1 MEMDRRCR
9 RMLGLALFAL
19 GASVPVHAQ
28 APVDTTQ
35 YTVAYVDVMPSSM
48 AMMTAALT
56 RYRDASRREEGYVG
70 VDLLEQVGRPGR
82 YAVVE
87 TWSDQRGLDAHTAA
101 AHRETFRDDPW
112 RFARLATTS
121 GHTSR
126 SPSRP
131 PLEPGTARSC
141 T

>member
-70 VDLLEQVGRPGR
+70 VDLLEQVGPP
-82 YAVVE
+82 
-87 TWSDQRGLDAHTAA
+87 WSLRSRRDLERSARARCTHRRGAP
-101 AHRETFRDDPW
+101 RDVP
-112 RFARLATTS
+112 
-121 GHTSR
+121 
-126 SPSRP
+126 
-131 PLEPGTARSC
+131 
-141 T
+141 